1 MSNQTQEKQES
12 KWRSR
17 ELGALWVRSGKNQKY
32 LSGSINIET
41 MPGVTENVKIVV
53 FTNKNREKNEKAPD
67 YVLYR
72 SEDQE
77 QKSDTDLAV
86 AATQAA
92 KEVSSDTSQA
102 VKEVTSNV
110 AQKASENNTDIPEE
124 LF

>member
-41 MPGVTENVKIVV
+41 MPGVTENIKVVV

-77 QKSDTDLAV
+77 QKSDLEA

-92 KEVSSDTSQA
+92 Q
-102 VKEVTSNV
+102 EVTSKSS
-110 AQKASENNTDIPEE
+110 QSPQEKSEDIPEE

>member
-41 MPGVTENVKIVV
+41 MPGVTENIKVVV

-77 QKSDTDLAV
+77 QKSDLET
-86 AATQAA
+86 AATEAVQ
-92 KEVSSDTSQA
+92 EVASKSPSKATSEASD
-102 VKEVTSNV
+102 
-110 AQKASENNTDIPEE
+110 DIPEE